1 MALIVFDD
9 FPVGL
14 ALMVA
19 ALLMMVGWSVA
30 YVVFQIRHRR
40 TVKEF
45 RRELQALE
53 ARMTAAIAS
62 VRDQY
67 AVHEALPSA
76 SRQPMQSAPAAAS
89 TDSSTT
95 HVVEEI
101 SAETLLV
108 MAAAVTVF
116 LGKKVRVRSAQMLQT
131 PFEIINPWSQQGRVI
146 VQASHNLSPRG
157 HRE

>member
-9 FPVGL
+9 FPAGP

-19 ALLMMVGWSVA
+19 ALLMIVGWTVA
-30 YVVFQIRHRR
+30 FVVFQIRHRR
-40 TVKEF
+40 AVKEF

-62 VRDQY
+62 VRDQN
-67 AVHEALPSA
+67 AAREALPSA
-76 SRQPMQSAPAAAS
+76 SLQPEQSAPAVMVNGS
-89 TDSSTT
+89 TAT
-95 HVVEEI
+95 HVAEEI

-108 MAAAVTVF
+108 LAAAVTVF

-131 PFEIINPWSQQGRVI
+131 PFEIVNPWSQQGRAI

>member
-1 MALIVFDD
+1 MALIIVED

-19 ALLMMVGWSVA
+19 ALLMMMGWGIA
-30 YVVFQIRHRR
+30 YIAFQIKHRR
-40 TVKEF
+40 TVQEF
-45 RRELQALE
+45 RRELHALE

-62 VRDQY
+62 VRDQN
-67 AVHEALPSA
+67 ASHIALPSA
-76 SRQPMQSAPAAAS
+76 SQQPAQSAPAATSAPS
-89 TDSSTT
+89 AI
-95 HVVEEI
+95 HVAEEV
-101 SAETLLV
+101 SAETLL
-108 MAAAVTVF
+108 MIAAAVTVF

>member
-1 MALIVFDD
+1 MAFIVFDD

-19 ALLMMVGWSVA
+19 ALLMMVGWTLA
-30 YVVFQIRHRR
+30 YVVFQIKHGR

-62 VRDQY
+62 IRDQS
-67 AVHEALPSA
+67 AVHGALPPA
-76 SRQPMQSAPAAAS
+76 SQQPEQSVRPTS
-89 TDSSTT
+89 VDSSAT
-95 HVVEEI
+95 HVADEI

>member
-1 MALIVFDD
+1 MALVIFDD

-14 ALMVA
+14 ALMGA
-19 ALLMMVGWSVA
+19 ALLMMVGWGVVYVA
-30 YVVFQIRHRR
+30 FEIKQRR
-40 TVKEF
+40 TAKEF
-45 RRELQALE
+45 RRELLALE
-53 ARMTAAIAS
+53 ARMTAAITS
-62 VRDQY
+62 VREQN
-67 AVHEALPSA
+67 ATHEALPSA
-76 SRQPMQSAPAAAS
+76 PQRPEQSVPAVGFAN
-89 TDSSTT
+89 SSATLT
-95 HVVEEI
+95 EEI